1 MRVTFLNCKQ
11 PLGNRSLIM
20 KRWFF
25 FFCLIYCAPTIVTAQ
40 TRLTIIAS
48 VHSPTK
54 YITRDTLLSILSR
67 FKTDDILLELDT
79 SLMDEKG
86 TFKVNPQKLSLE
98 AGTAQ
103 RYKEINPNTNLA
115 RIDVTYRNQY
125 YKDNNTFTKESQLSK
140 AIDSLYKNN
149 LLNDTTWFII
159 NSLYSATQVLNNM
172 GYMRLKDINSD
183 ISMQAASLRQNLLY
197 KREVDVINNNS
208 NLRHWYPFAKEA
220 ADFWNLRNLT
230 MINNIL
236 TYIKEHPDKNI
247 AVIVGY
253 YHKYALIDGLRP
265 LASKNYFVLV
275 DDLIR

>member
-1 MRVTFLNCKQ
+1 MNVTFLNHKR
-11 PLGNRSLIM
+11 LFGYRSLDI
-20 KRWFF
+20 RHWFF
-25 FFCLIYCAPTIVTAQ
+25 FFSLIYCANNVTAQ

-54 YITRDTLLSILSR
+54 YITQDTLLSALSR

-86 TFKVNPQKLSLE
+86 NFKVHPQKISLE

-103 RYKEINPNTNLA
+103 RYKEMNKNTNLA
-115 RIDVTYRNQY
+115 RIDVAYRNQY
-125 YKDNNTFTKESQLSK
+125 YKNNNTFTKENQLGGI
-140 AIDSLYKNN
+140 IDSLYKNN

-159 NSLYSATQVLNNM
+159 NSLYSATQILNNM

-183 ISMQAASLRQNLLY
+183 IIMQTASVRQNLLY
-197 KREVDVINNNS
+197 KREVDVIRNNS
-208 NLRHWYPFAKEA
+208 DLRNWYSFAKEN
-220 ADFWNLRNLT
+220 ADFWDLRNRT

-236 TYIKEHPDKNI
+236 TYIKHHPNKNI

-265 LASKNYFVLV
+265 VAYNNHFELV
-275 DDLIR
+275 DTLIK